1 MKRIWAIAINTFR
14 EAVRDRV
21 LYGVVGFATA
31 ILLFT
36 LALAQLSLNQQER
49 VVHDVGLASISIFS
63 VVVAV
68 FLGSSLLY
76 KEIEKKTLYV
86 ILPKPIERHEFLIGK
101 YVGITLTAMVFMA
114 IMGSLQMG
122 IAVAQRSMA
131 AEPSPPGKPEL
142 AYIALGLVIATILA
156 SLGMLR
162 TRSKHPRSI
171 SLTILLLPLSLT
183 VFTIA
188 ALCASSAGVAVGP
201 VLAALCLDVGEV
213 LVVAAIAMLFSS
225 FSTPFLT
232 GALTIGVWMMG
243 RSAGEMATMNSS
255 ALPDFV
261 RTFLRGLSWIVP
273 NLNLFVPPHRALT
286 ESVLGSTP
294 AEYVLHA
301 MGYAVFYAAIL
312 ITLACSVWRKRDFL

>member
-49 VVHDVGLASISIFS
+49 VVRDVGLASISIFS
-63 VVVAV
+63 VIVAV

-131 AEPSPPGKPEL
+131 AESPPGGRPEL
-142 AYIALGLVIATILA
+142 AYAALGLTITTTLA
-156 SLGMLR
+156 MAFMFRMRAKNRR
-162 TRSKHPRSI
+162 TN
-171 SLTILLLPLSLT
+171 SLTFVLLPLSFT
-183 VFTIA
+183 VFAVA
-188 ALCASSAGVAVGP
+188 ALLASSAGVTVGP
-201 VLAALCLDVGEV
+201 LLAALCLDVGEV

-225 FSTPFLT
+225 FSSPFLT
-232 GALTIGVWMMG
+232 GALTIGVWLMG
-243 RSAGEMATMNSS
+243 RSAGEMATMTSS
-255 ALPDFV
+255 ALPEFV
-261 RTFLRGLSWIVP
+261 RMFLRGLSWIVP
-273 NLNLFVPPHRALT
+273 NLNLFVPPHRALA
-286 ESVLGSTP
+286 ENVLGSTP
-294 AEYVLHA
+294 IEYVLHA
-301 MGYAVFYAAIL
+301 MGYAVLYASIL
-312 ITLACSVWRKRDFL
+312 IALACIVWRKRDFL